1 MNRKDDDEIIARY
14 TSGKQAAVVR
24 EVAQT
29 FGGIVRVENDE
40 FVFANGARMGVRPK
54 SLIERWKGEDEVRAA
69 PQNNA

>member
-1 MNRKDDDEIIARY
+1 MNRKDDEIIARY
-14 TSGKQAAVVR
+14 TSGKDAVTVR
-24 EVAQT
+24 DIAQT

-69 PQNNA
+69 LQNNA